1 MKKKMPKIYIFLDQ
15 YNKNIFKNNS
25 KNIGIIYRNYKSK
38 KREEELN
45 RIAKACKIKRYKL
58 YVANNIKLAI
68 KVKAEGVYIPAF
80 NKTKNFLI
88 WKKKILKF

>member
-1 MKKKMPKIYIFLDQ
+1 MPKIYIFLDQ

-45 RIAKACKIKRYKL
+45 
-58 YVANNIKLAI
+58 N
-68 KVKAEGVYIPAF
+68 
-80 NKTKNFLI
+80 
-88 WKKKILKF
+88 